1 MENIKEQ
8 TLRDEL
14 NEHSIEYLM
23 DILREEFPFKPRYWY
38 EGFETKEEIINE
50 LVKANEDLM

>member
-23 DILREEFPFKPRYWY
+23 DMLREEVPFKPRYWY
-38 EGFETKEEIINE
+38 EGFETKEEIIDE